1 MDSRR
6 EKAGFMSINVKV
18 RMIKGLGLTAGI
30 AVPMLGLSSC
40 SSSSE
45 PNALSMLMMAP
56 VILPIA
62 GIYAGI
68 EAEERMQKRERE
80 RAEALK
86 AKRKDG
92 PFVELWSNGKK
103 RAEGTYKNTELHGLH
118 TRWWESGQKREEGY
132 YEEGELVKF
141 TSWHENGHKSGEIR
155 RTSSASWYESGQMKI
170 QHFFYDDSIY
180 GYRSS
185 RVPRTRVPRKIS
197 AWYENGQRSYE
208 VTCNPKGDHTSAKYW
223 NKNGEEVSHREWD
236 PFE

>member
-1 MDSRR
+1 MKIRSL
-6 EKAGFMSINVKV
+6 KHI
-18 RMIKGLGLTAGI
+18 GLIAGI
-30 AVPMLGLSSC
+30 FAPMLGLSSC
-40 SSSSE
+40 SSSE
-45 PNALSMLMMAP
+45 PNAMSMLMMAP

-68 EAEERMQKRERE
+68 EAKERMEKRERE

-103 RAEGTYKNTELHGLH
+103 RAEGTYRNTELHGLH

-155 RTSSASWYESGQMKI
+155 RTSSASWYESGQMKT
-170 QHFFYDDSIY
+170 QHFFYDDSNY
-180 GYRSS
+180 GYGS
-185 RVPRTRVPRKIS
+185 VPRKIS
-197 AWYENGQRSYE
+197 AWYKNGQRSCE
-208 VTCNPKGDHTSAKYW
+208 VTCNPQGDHTSAKYW
-223 NKNGEEVSHREWD
+223 DKWGEEISQSRWNTINFDDFHQ
-236 PFE
+236 P